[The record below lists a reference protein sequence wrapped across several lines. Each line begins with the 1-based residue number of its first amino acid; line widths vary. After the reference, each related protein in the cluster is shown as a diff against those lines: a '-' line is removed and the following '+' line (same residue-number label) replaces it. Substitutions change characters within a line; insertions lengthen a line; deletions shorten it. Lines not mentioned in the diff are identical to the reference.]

1 MRTRS
6 FGWLAASIPIVSALW
21 LACGGSGGSDAL
33 APAPTEAGTN
43 NPDPTKD
50 AASAIDAAT
59 AVDAGD
65 SAALPQE
72 AGGGDGGIN
81 PPDAG
86 PGGSTTVLACGST
99 SCAIP
104 AETCCVSQVGG
115 GGTAY
120 GCAVSCMTGGGGGGG
135 GDTALKCG
143 GQANCA
149 AGTVCCVRQVNNGA
163 ASECKPSCAKNEAQL
178 CSLTAAASGCVGS
191 TCSSQKIGD
200 WGLPTSYA
208 TCGGVGN

>member
-6 FGWLAASIPIVSALW
+6 FGVLGASIAMASGLW
-21 LACGGSGGSDAL
+21 IACGGSDGSDAL
-33 APAPTEAGTN
+33 VPAPTEAGTST
-43 NPDPTKD
+43 DPTKD
-50 AASAIDAAT
+50 ASAANDAAPAT
-59 AVDAGD
+59 DAGD
-65 SAALPQE
+65 GAALPQE

-86 PGGSTTVLACGST
+86 PGGNTSVLACGST

-120 GCAVSCMTGGGGGGG
+120 GCAVSCMAGGGGG
-135 GDTALKCG
+135 GDTALKCS

-163 ASECKPSCAKNEAQL
+163 ASECKASCTNKEAQL
-178 CSLTAAASGCVGS
+178 CSLTAAVSGCVGS
-191 TCSSQKIGD
+191 MCSSQNIGD
-200 WGLPTSYA
+200 WGLPTTYA
-208 TCGGVGN
+208 TCGGQGN